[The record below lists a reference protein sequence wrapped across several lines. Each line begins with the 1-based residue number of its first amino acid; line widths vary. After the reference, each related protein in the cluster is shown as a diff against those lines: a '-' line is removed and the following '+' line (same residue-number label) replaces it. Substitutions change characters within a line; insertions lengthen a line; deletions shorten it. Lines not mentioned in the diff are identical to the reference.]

1 MGLLD
6 NKINVFEKRVSDLPN
21 RPGSAYS
28 ASEVKGYF
36 DSSPEELRL
45 ALNAVIDNLLSQV
58 VGQSGAENIGSAPI
72 PGLSGT
78 NVFTQLTGL
87 EAQIQS
93 LVAGVLPPGTVTSAM
108 LQNGAVT
115 LLKQDAMLQTATVA
129 GLLRA
134 HSTLGGF

>member
-1 MGLLD
+1 MSLQD
-6 NKINVFEKRVSDLPN
+6 NKINIFAKRVSDLPN

-28 ASEVKGYF
+28 ASDVKGYF

-58 VGQSGAENIGSAPI
+58 GGQSGAENIGSAPI
-72 PGLSGT
+72 AGLSGT
-78 NVFTQLTGL
+78 SVYAQLSGV

-93 LVAGVLPPGTVTSAM
+93 LVAGVLPPGTVTNAM
-108 LQNGAVT
+108 LQDGALT
-115 LLKQDAMLQTATVA
+115 LAKLDTMLKTATVA

-134 HSTLGGF
+134 HSAYGGL

>member
-1 MGLLD
+1 MSLQD
-6 NKINVFEKRVSDLPN
+6 NKINIFAKRVSDLPN

-28 ASEVKGYF
+28 ASDVKGYF

-58 VGQSGAENIGSAPI
+58 GGQSGAENIGSAPI
-72 PGLSGT
+72 AGLSGT
-78 NVFTQLTGL
+78 SVYAQLSGV

-93 LVAGVLPPGTVTSAM
+93 LVAGVLPPGTVTNAM
-108 LQNGAVT
+108 LQDGAVT
-115 LLKQDAMLQTATVA
+115 LAKLDTMLKTATVA

-134 HSTLGGF
+134 HSAYGGL